1 MYNRVFK
8 YLAANAILYKKWFGF
23 REGQSTEHAIVQ
35 LIDKLKTVFRKS
47 IYSWCLYWPFKSIWQ
62 CWYHILIKQLNKYEI
77 KGSNVPWFK
86 RDFHN
91 CKNYTTFNTKC
102 TAYETITCSIPQR
115 FILGPLLFLIYVDDL
130 PNLSK
135 LLDPIMFS
143 DDTNLFFRITISEL
157 FLIQSTMSWQK
168 LDSVS

>member
-1 MYNRVFK
+1 M
-8 YLAANAILYKKWFGF
+8 
-23 REGQSTEHAIVQ
+23 
-35 LIDKLKTVFRKS
+35 
-47 IYSWCLYWPFKSIWQ
+47 
-62 CWYHILIKQLNKYEI
+62 LIKQLNKYGI
-77 KGSNVPWFK
+77 KGSNVPWFN

-102 TAYETITCSIPQR
+102 TAYETITCSILQR

-130 PNLSK
+130 PNLPK

-157 FLIQSTMSWQK
+157 FLIQLIMS
-168 LDSVS
+168 